1 MRYLVLLLLT
11 GCNNILLQPTG
22 PIDWPRLQ
30 PVYHYASCER
40 VRQECAPVTNVVGC
54 AIPYFAYASCVMWL
68 CSNSAWVREHEEAH
82 CLEGR
87 DHPGE
92 STMRDSW
99 ERFKNRKD

>member
-11 GCNNILLQPTG
+11 SCVSLQATG
-22 PIDWPRLQ
+22 PADWPRLQ

-40 VRQECAPVTNVVGC
+40 VTQECGINTHVIGC
-54 AIPYFAYASCVMWL
+54 ARPWFAYASCEIWL
-68 CSNSAWVREHEEAH
+68 CSTADWVREHEEAH

-92 STMRDSW
+92 STMRDNW
-99 ERFKNRKD
+99 EQFKNRKD